1 MKQNSKNIG
10 LMTLLVTISIGAT
23 YALTS
28 EFSGNSGAPLSG
40 SGAFMTGHV
49 QAIVTD
55 ESGNIIA
62 YRQAD
67 NAIVLG
73 GMNIIASQVFHNG
86 GGGNLTNSTEGPVG
100 WMNIGNNSGGSAVL
114 AVDTELDCPLE
125 FASQARCGVAN
136 GQEDTPRAL
145 CVGETSAIG
154 TSTGRDYLGPGGSAQ
169 VNVTAVSTFDGAQC
183 SSIAISEAAMW
194 NNATNTGGDF
204 GQMFARNTFGA
215 VTLTTTDSLELTWR
229 FTFTDN

>member
-1 MKQNSKNIG
+1 
-10 LMTLLVTISIGAT
+10 MTLLVTISIGAT